1 MNGKTVYLGNVSD
14 INTKMMYIKVIID
27 DEKGIE
33 GDIII
38 DSGLNGE
45 KVIFRKKI

>member
-1 MNGKTVYLGNVSD
+1 MNGKTVYLGNDSD

-38 DSGLNGE
+38 ENSLNHE

>member
-1 MNGKTVYLGNVSD
+1 MGNAAD

-27 DEKGIE
+27 DEKGVE

-38 DSGLNGE
+38 DSGLNSE